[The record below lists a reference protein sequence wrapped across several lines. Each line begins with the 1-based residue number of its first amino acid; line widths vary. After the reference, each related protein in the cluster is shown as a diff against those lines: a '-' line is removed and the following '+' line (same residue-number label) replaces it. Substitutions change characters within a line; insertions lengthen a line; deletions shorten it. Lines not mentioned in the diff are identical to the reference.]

1 MNLPELAIRNRTLT
15 IFTVI
20 ILIAAGI
27 GAFFKLGQLEDPA
40 FTIKVAVVSTVYP
53 GGTANEVEQDVT
65 DRIETKLQELKQVD
79 YLESF
84 SRDGLSVV
92 KVFIK
97 PSYTSK
103 DIPQVWDELRRKV
116 GDIAP
121 QLPKGA
127 GPSQVGDD
135 FGDVYGLLL
144 AVTGDG
150 YSYAQIKRYGNDL
163 KKELSLVP
171 GVARVALWGVQDR
184 RIYLD
189 ARPAQLAQLGISEG
203 SLQRTLAQQNVVAAA
218 GSITLG
224 RQRVAVS
231 PSGQFASPESVA
243 DLLVQATPAE
253 QYQSTGSA
261 KRTSELIRIRDI
273 ADVHVDYRDPP
284 LTMMRFNGRPA
295 IAIAIT
301 NQPGVN
307 VVDMGKAVD
316 ARLRELIA
324 NLPIGIEVSRVHWQS
339 ELVNRSVRDFFV
351 SLAEAVMIVLVVLWL
366 AMGWRMGI
374 VIGSSIV
381 LTILGAFVIMAIANI
396 DLQRMSLGSL
406 VIALGMMV
414 DNSIVVAEGA
424 LVRMQQG
431 IDRVQAAVEAAAQ
444 PAGPLLGATVVAVL
458 AFYPIFASPE
468 NAGEYCSSL
477 FSVVAISLLLS
488 WVISVTIT
496 PLQCVQML
504 RVASADAATDPS
516 RDPYGGRFLRGFRA
530 LLEGAI
536 RRRFFTLAIAV
547 GLLITAIG
555 GFAFVTK
562 LFFPDSSMPKF
573 LLDYRLPEGANI
585 EAVAK
590 DLEGIERHLL
600 ADSRVSGV
608 ASFIGAGP
616 PRFYLPVDPEPNSPN
631 YAQLV
636 VNVKDYRDVKPIMS
650 SMAPWLRDH
659 YPEALALLRPFA
671 LGPGNTWKFEVRIS
685 GPALASGEMLRSLA
699 AKGAAILR
707 ENPQTGA
714 VQTNWQQRVIR
725 FEPEFSDARA
735 RWSGVTRED
744 VVRSIGQSLDGRVIG
759 VFNQEDEVLP
769 IVLRVQREE
778 GPGGDLAALRGIQ
791 IRHENSAETVPID
804 QVVDRF
810 STKWQ
815 DPIIWR
821 RDRKRT
827 ITLQANP
834 AAGITLP
841 TYMKAVMPKFDALSK
856 ELPNGYKMVWGGEYE
871 NSTKSQKSL
880 IPGLVPAAA
889 IMLLIIVGLFNAIR
903 PALVIVL
910 TIPLAVVGMTWGL
923 LATGTPFGFVALLGA
938 MSLAGMMTKNAIVLL
953 DEVNV
958 NLAAGK
964 SQYDAV
970 VWAALS
976 RLRPVFLAA
985 ATTVLGVIPL
995 LPDVFW
1001 VGLAVTIM
1009 AGLTI
1014 GTVFTMIV
1022 VPVLYATFYQI
1033 REAPRPRYSSVDVPK
1048 PSPARRTRS
1057 DRIDTA
1063 AC

>member
-1 MNLPELAIRNRTLT
+1 MSLPELAIGNRTLT
-15 IFTVI
+15 VFAVF
-20 ILIAAGI
+20 ILVAAGI
-27 GAFFKLGQLEDPA
+27 GAFFKLGQLEDPD
-40 FTIKVAVVSTVYP
+40 FTIKVAVVSTLYP
-53 GGTANEVEQDVT
+53 GATASEVEQDVT

-84 SRDGLSVV
+84 SRDGLSVI

-97 PSYTSK
+97 TSYTSK
-103 DIPQVWDELRRKV
+103 GIPQIWDELRRKV

-127 GPSQVGDD
+127 GPSAVGDD

-150 YSYAQIKRYGNDL
+150 YSYAQLKTYVNDL
-163 KKELSLVP
+163 KRELSVVP
-171 GVARVALWGVQDR
+171 GVARVELWGAQDR

-189 ARPAQLAQLGISEG
+189 ASPAQLAQLGISEA
-203 SLQRTLAQQNVVAAA
+203 SLQRTVAQQNTVGGA
-218 GSITLG
+218 GSVTLG
-224 RQRVAVS
+224 RQRIAVT

-243 DLLVQATPAE
+243 DLLVQASPAE
-253 QYQSTGSA
+253 SYQSTGNA
-261 KRTSELIRIRDI
+261 RRTGELIRIRDI
-273 ADVHVDYRDPP
+273 ADMHVGYRDPP
-284 LTMMRFNGRPA
+284 LTMMRYNGQPA

-316 ARLRELIA
+316 ARLKELIA
-324 NLPIGIEVSRVHWQS
+324 DLPVGIEVHRVHWQS
-339 ELVNRSVRDFFV
+339 ALVAASVRDFFV
-351 SLAEAVMIVLVVLWL
+351 SLAQAVAIVLAVLWL

-381 LTILGAFVIMAIANI
+381 LTILGTFVVMTIFKI
-396 DLQRMSLGSL
+396 DLQRMSLGAL

-431 IDRVQAAVEAAAQ
+431 MDRAQAAIEAAAR
-444 PAGPLLGATVVAVL
+444 PAWALLGATVIAVL
-458 AFYPIFASPE
+458 AFYPIFASTE

-496 PLQCVQML
+496 PLQCVQTL
-504 RVASADAATDPS
+504 RVGGAEAAS
-516 RDPYGGRFLRGFRA
+516 DPYGGRLFRSFRV

-536 RRRFFTLAIAV
+536 RRRFFTLATAAGLMIA
-547 GLLITAIG
+547 AIG
-555 GFAFVTK
+555 GFSFVTK

-573 LLDYRLPEGANI
+573 LVDYRLPEGTSI

-590 DLEGIERHLL
+590 DLEGIERKIM
-600 ADSRVSGV
+600 ADARVAGV

-636 VNVKDYRDVKPIMS
+636 VNVRDYRDVRPIMS
-650 SMAPWLRDH
+650 ALAPWLQEQ
-659 YPEALALLRPFA
+659 YPEALTLLRPFA

-685 GPALASGEMLRSLA
+685 GPALASGDTLRALA
-699 AKGAAILR
+699 AKGATILR

-714 VQTNWQQRVIR
+714 LQTNWQQRIVR
-725 FEPEFSDARA
+725 FAPEFNDARA
-735 RWSGVTRED
+735 RWAGVSRED
-744 VVRSIGQSLDGRVIG
+744 VVRGIGQSLDGRVIG
-759 VFNQEDEVLP
+759 VFNQEDEALP
-769 IVLRVQREE
+769 IVLRVKRDQ
-778 GPGGDLAALRGIQ
+778 GAGGDLAALRAVQ
-791 IRHENSAETVPID
+791 IRPENGAQTIPID
-804 QVVDRF
+804 QVVDQF
-810 STKWQ
+810 STKWD

-834 AAGITLP
+834 VAGVTLP
-841 TYMKAVMPKFDALSK
+841 TYMKEVMPKFDALAK
-856 ELPNGYKMVWGGEYE
+856 ELPNGFKMEWGGEYE

-880 IPGLVPAAA
+880 IPGIIPAVAV
-889 IMLLIIVGLFNAIR
+889 MLLIIVGLFNAIQ
-903 PALVIVL
+903 PALIIAL
-910 TIPLAVVGMTWGL
+910 TVPFAIVGMTAGL

-938 MSLAGMMTKNAIVLL
+938 MSLSGMMIKNAIVLL

-964 SQYDAV
+964 SQFDAV
-970 VWAALS
+970 INAALS

-1001 VGLAVTIM
+1001 AGLAVTVM

-1014 GTVFTMIV
+1014 GTAFTMIA
-1022 VPVLYATFYQI
+1022 VPVLYATFYRI
-1033 REAPRPRYSSVDVPK
+1033 
-1048 PSPARRTRS
+1048 PAK
-1057 DRIDTA
+1057 
-1063 AC
+1063 